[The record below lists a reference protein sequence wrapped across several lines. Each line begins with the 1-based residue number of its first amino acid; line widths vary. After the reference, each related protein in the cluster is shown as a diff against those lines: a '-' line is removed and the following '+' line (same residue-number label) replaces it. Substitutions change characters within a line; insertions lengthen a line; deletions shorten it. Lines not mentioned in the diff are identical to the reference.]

1 MKVVVLDVCRK
12 EMESFPEEVREDFL
26 DAVAL
31 LSQGLTLR
39 MPLSKTMP
47 SIGNNVHELRL
58 RDKKG
63 VYRVFYV
70 IKKKNAIYI
79 VHAFHKK
86 TQKTPKKNI
95 KLVKKRIRRL

>member
-1 MKVVVLDVCRK
+1 
-12 EMESFPEEVREDFL
+12 
-26 DAVAL
+26 
-31 LSQGLTLR
+31 

-58 RDKKG
+58 RDKSG
-63 VYRVFYV
+63 IYRVFYV
-70 IKKKNAIYI
+70 IKKKDAIYI

-86 TQKTPKKNI
+86 TQKAPKKNI